1 MLLGALL
8 EGPSDGTDSFPDVRT
23 DNGSQVAVENNAGFS
38 TALVAT
44 YQTTEP
50 SWPECLQGY
59 GFFRK
64 VQNPAGHGISA
75 LHAVMV
81 MCILSC
87 MASSASAY
95 RYSNLRFPLSKIV

>member
-8 EGPSDGTDSFPDVRT
+8 EGPSDGTDSYPDVRT
-23 DNGSQVAVENNAGFS
+23 NNGSQVAVENNAGFA

-44 YQTTEP
+44 YQTTKP

-64 VQNPAGHGISA
+64 VRCWI
-75 LHAVMV
+75 
-81 MCILSC
+81 
-87 MASSASAY
+87 
-95 RYSNLRFPLSKIV
+95 